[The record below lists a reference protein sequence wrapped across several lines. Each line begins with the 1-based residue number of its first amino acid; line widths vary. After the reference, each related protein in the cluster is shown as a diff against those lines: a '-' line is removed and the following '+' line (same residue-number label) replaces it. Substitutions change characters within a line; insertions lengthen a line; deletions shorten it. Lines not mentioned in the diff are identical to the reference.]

1 MDNIKQIVQE
11 VGLVEINKV
20 VSRYNN
26 DDNLMDSLAGYVP
39 IPVCEC
45 IHPAESIA
53 AALNSFNKEKLMI
66 FTPEIAV
73 IEALVKQNTCIKSIY
88 VCIPSDMD
96 EESIDRITKNVP
108 DGMEVN
114 FFREGEY
121 IRSFNSSNGAIVVFG
136 YCDGSNA
143 IILRSNYKM
152 MEQYKSFHGKKIL
165 VSCAEGLS
173 NERPIGWIA
182 VNQNDF
188 FTDLIRKG
196 E

>member
-11 VGLVEINKV
+11 IGLVEINEV

-26 DDNLMDSLAGYVP
+26 DDNLMDALAGYVP
-39 IPVCEC
+39 IPVSEC
-45 IHPAESIA
+45 IFSAEAIA
-53 AALNSFNKEKLMI
+53 SALNNFNKEKLMI
-66 FTPEIAV
+66 LTPEIAV
-73 IEALVKQNTCIKSIY
+73 IEALAKQDTCIKSIY
-88 VCIPSDMD
+88 VCVPSDMD

-108 DGMEVN
+108 DGIEVS
-114 FFREGEY
+114 FFREGEF
-121 IRSFNSSNGAIVVFG
+121 IRSFNSLNGAIVSFG
-136 YCDGSNA
+136 YCDDSNA

-152 MEQYKSFHGKKIL
+152 MDQYKSFHGRKIL

-182 VNQNDF
+182 INKNDF

-196 E
+196 